1 MLFYSAQIKVETQGE
16 LMLNVH
22 LSFPGLAE
30 RRRRDFATQ
39 FRNARWEKETELVVN
54 DKKIRKRRQLETT
67 GVQLHLAEVRFGFD
81 SWRHSARPQ
90 Y

>member
-30 RRRRDFATQ
+30 RGRRDFATQ
-39 FRNARWEKETELVVN
+39 FGMQMGKGDRTRNER
-54 DKKIRKRRQLETT
+54 
-67 GVQLHLAEVRFGFD
+67 
-81 SWRHSARPQ
+81 
-90 Y
+90 